1 MRPWPGIRSRVFRV
15 LPGLTTMRA
24 LLTGGIKA
32 ILAIAALST
41 AAHWALRV
49 QRDAPTP
56 APAMASLP
64 EPVTTGSI
72 EPRRIERP
80 ALPKGPDLK
89 ASDLKPADAR
99 GADPKAAALKLPDA
113 KARQAA
119 SGLDQMHLSALIADT
134 TAERPKAQKPA
145 PKR

>member
-1 MRPWPGIRSRVFRV
+1 MAEDPASRIRV
-15 LPGLTTMRA
+15 LSGLTIMRA

-56 APAMASLP
+56 VPALASLP
-64 EPVTTGSI
+64 DPTTTGSI

-80 ALPKGPDLK
+80 VLPK
-89 ASDLKPADAR
+89 ASDLKPADIKA
-99 GADPKAAALKLPDA
+99 ADPKAAAIKLPDA
-113 KARQAA
+113 KARQAT
-119 SGLDQMHLSALIADT
+119 SGLDQMHLSALIAGT
-134 TAERPKAQKPA
+134 TADRSKAQKPA

>member
-1 MRPWPGIRSRVFRV
+1 
-15 LPGLTTMRA
+15 MRA

-41 AAHWALRV
+41 GAHWALRV
-49 QRDAPTP
+49 QRDAPAP
-56 APAMASLP
+56 LPAMASLP
-64 EPVTTGSI
+64 DPTTTGSI

-80 ALPKGPDLK
+80 ALPRAADLKPAEVKVPDLK
-89 ASDLKPADAR
+89 A
-99 GADPKAAALKLPDA
+99 AATKMPDA

-119 SGLDQMHLSALIADT
+119 AGLDQMHLSALIAGT
-134 TAERPKAQKPA
+134 TADRTKAQKPS